1 MEWLQ
6 VFAPPPPPPPP
17 PILLIYLYPLT
28 WVGQYQQLRRENK
41 TLVFFW
47 LLYMQYMYVLFTRK
61 FLIFSTLT
69 FSKWG
74 RILSSRRCGFGVMK
88 CLRWW
93 VCCSGGGVPVGGECG
108 RPIHV
113 HVVGELDGHLTF
125 SVLVSI
131 DCLWYHLLTRCMVWL

>member
-1 MEWLQ
+1 M
-6 VFAPPPPPPPP
+6 VASICPPPPPHPVS
-17 PILLIYLYPLT
+17 ISYTHLLGLDNINNFAGKIKHWY
-28 WVGQYQQLRRENK
+28 
-41 TLVFFW
+41 FW

-61 FLIFSTLT
+61 FFISTLT

-88 CLRWW
+88 CSRWW
-93 VCCSGGGVPVGGECG
+93 VCCSGGGVSVGGECG

-113 HVVGELDGHLTF
+113 HVVRELDGHLTF

-131 DCLWYHLLTRCMVWL
+131 DCLRYHLLTRCMVWL